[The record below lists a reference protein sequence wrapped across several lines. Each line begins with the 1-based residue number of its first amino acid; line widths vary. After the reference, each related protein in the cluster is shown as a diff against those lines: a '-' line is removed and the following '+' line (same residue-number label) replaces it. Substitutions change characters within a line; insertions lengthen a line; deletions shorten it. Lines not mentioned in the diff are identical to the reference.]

1 MNIFYSTINL
11 KKEIQIHKNNFSNI
25 GFVPTM
31 GALHQGHTSLVKK
44 AKSENNFCVASIFV
58 NPTQFNNP
66 EDLKKYPR
74 TLETDL
80 SMLEAAGCDVV
91 FIPSVDEMYP
101 EKDTRVF
108 DFNKLDS
115 VMEGQFRPGH
125 FNGVGQIVS
134 KLFDIVQPHKA
145 YFGQKDF
152 QQLAIIKYLAKHFM
166 PELNIEIIACPI
178 IREAD
183 GLAMSSRNL
192 LLTPEHRKLA
202 PVISQ
207 TLFKAVEIAK
217 QYSVVDL
224 KQWVIDQINQNELLK
239 VEYFEIVDDTQ
250 LVPITNW
257 DENNIKVGCIAVFAG
272 HVRLIDNVIFS

>member
-1 MNIFYSTINL
+1 MNIFYSAINL
-11 KKEIQIHKNNFSNI
+11 KKELQIHKNNFSNI

-91 FIPSVDEMYP
+91 FIPSVDAMYP

-272 HVRLIDNVIFS
+272 NVRLIDNVIFS